1 MSEQKEKVPVFKN
14 WSGWYIL
21 VLTILAIQILFY
33 FYLTGKFS

>member
-1 MSEQKEKVPVFKN
+1 MSEQKEKVPVFKS